1 MRLLRRIP
9 DWLIYSFLLSIILT
23 SANSRSARR
32 DAPLPPPELGPALPN
47 ARPSDPSVIVEIE
60 KPKSGVGTAFAI
72 NGEGTWLTARH
83 VVDSCDQVGLRVG
96 TNKYVKTDT
105 TQVSRTS
112 DTALISSDWDR
123 PPLARDLQTRRQV
136 GERGFFIGFPQGK
149 PGEVAGKLLGRHR
162 MLVRGRYRTS
172 EAILAWAEI
181 GRTQG
186 LKGSLGGLSG
196 GPIFDADGE
205 VIGLVA
211 AESPRRGRIYTVAP
225 STLSN
230 LLTPLGTSPKREAIS
245 MENYGRQA
253 DKYRRTRRVTQ
264 VICLVN

>member
-9 DWLIYSFLLSIILT
+9 DWLIYSVLLSIILT
-23 SANSRSARR
+23 SANNRSARR

-47 ARPSDPSVIVEIE
+47 ARPSDPSVIVEVD
-60 KPKSGVGTAFAI
+60 KPKSGIGTAFAVDRD
-72 NGEGTWLTARH
+72 GTWLTARH
-83 VVDSCDQVGLRVG
+83 VVDGCDQVGLRVG
-96 TNKYVKTDT
+96 NNKYVRTEG
-105 TQVSRTS
+105 TQVSSTT
-112 DTALISSDWDR
+112 DTALISSDWQR
-123 PPLARDLQTRRQV
+123 PPLARDFDTRRAV

-162 MLVRGRYRTS
+162 MLVRGRYKSS
-172 EAILAWAEI
+172 EAVLAWAET
-181 GRTQG
+181 GRTLG

-196 GPIFDADGE
+196 GPVFDSDGE
-205 VIGLVA
+205 VIGIVA

-225 STLSN
+225 ATLSN
-230 LLTPLGTSPKREAIS
+230 LLTPLSREPDGDAIS
-245 MENYGRQA
+245 MENYGREA

>member
-1 MRLLRRIP
+1 MRFLRRIP

-23 SANSRSARR
+23 SANSRSSGR

-47 ARPSDPSVIVEIE
+47 ARPSDPSVIVEID
-60 KPKSGVGTAFAI
+60 KAKSGVGTAFAI
-72 NGEGTWLTARH
+72 NDQGTWLTARH

-96 TNKYVKTDT
+96 TNKYVKTDN

-123 PPLARDLQTRRQV
+123 PPLARDLKTTRQV

-162 MLVRGRYRTS
+162 MLVRGRYRSS

-196 GPIFDADGE
+196 GPVFDADGE

-225 STLSN
+225 ATLSG
-230 LLTPLGTSPKREAIS
+230 LLTPLNSNPKSEAIS

>member
-1 MRLLRRIP
+1 MRILRRIP
-9 DWLIYSFLLSIILT
+9 DWLIYSFLLSVILT
-23 SANSRSARR
+23 SANNRSARR

-47 ARPSDPSVIVEIE
+47 ARPSDPSVIVEVE
-60 KPKSGVGTAFAI
+60 KPASGVGTAFAVD
-72 NGEGTWLTARH
+72 GKGTWLTARH

-96 TNKYVKTDT
+96 RNKYVKTENA
-105 TQVSRTS
+105 QVSRDT
-112 DTALISSDWDR
+112 DTALIASDWPR
-123 PPLARDLQTRRQV
+123 PPLARDFETKRQV
-136 GERGFFIGFPQGK
+136 GERGFFIGFPQGQ

-162 MLVRGRYRTS
+162 MLVRGRYKSS

-181 GRTQG
+181 GRTAG

-196 GPIFDADGE
+196 GPVFDIDGE
-205 VIGLVA
+205 VIGIVA

-225 STLSN
+225 ASLSN
-230 LLTPLGTSPKREAIS
+230 LLSPLDTQPKRDEIS
-245 MENYGRQA
+245 MENYGREA